1 MRAAPPPAP
10 PASARWMLGLI
21 FSVLLIGGGVAWLV
35 QRSYSNEPFAGV
47 PTRVPTVQ
55 STRVPNQQTALSTQ
69 TSVPLLTATP
79 SPRFLAMAEL
89 VYARDFT
96 QEPIDVF
103 LRASGGDLA
112 DLSVTVAGR
121 RQPFAK
127 ALLGQTLYYSV
138 SPKII
143 LALIEFQADLVSQPG
158 LPNERYQWAVGNY
171 QEVGKY
177 AGFTAQIR
185 WAVRELFYAR
195 RDLPARPPLSFAD
208 GTSLDA
214 PTSLSDAQYVLARVL
229 APTIRADRLEAALWQ
244 FQTVYVRLFG
254 PLDAMPPAPLGPPT
268 IGLERPLRKIFPV
281 TSFFDHGGPFLTRNT
296 AEGITTYWGHTETDM
311 AFAYNGHDGWD
322 YAAAPPDEALSA
334 ADGTVIFAGI
344 ADDNCDTLAVI
355 IDHGA
360 DVRTFYWHL
369 SALAV
374 DMGQVVRVGD
384 VVGVIGESG
393 CAKGPHLHF
402 GVHYAGV
409 SIDPYGWCGQGA
421 DPWALHPAGAKSY
434 WMWTGVPSPC
444 GPVPAG
450 DVLVDSADPAH
461 FTIVGVPTQTTASGV
476 GASAVFV
483 AGQRGVDLL
492 RSWRARPFGPVATA
506 EWQVDVPKP
515 GRYRLLVYVPY
526 ALSGLIDSD
535 AVSYQ
540 IIHHDGVSEQRVN
553 LQAVANE
560 WVDIGSYT
568 FDARARVILPLR
580 DAIGGRGIWADAL
593 LLQAL
598 DTEAP

>member
-10 PASARWMLGLI
+10 PAFPRWLVGSI
-21 FSVLLIGGGVAWLV
+21 IAILLVGGGVAWIV
-35 QRSYSNEPFAGV
+35 RSTYTSELPTEFAT
-47 PTRVPTVQ
+47 PIATAAATPI
-55 STRVPNQQTALSTQ
+55 PNQTTPL
-69 TSVPLLTATP
+69 VPATEEPLVTATP
-79 SPRFLAMAEL
+79 TPRFLAMAEL

-96 QEPIDVF
+96 QEPIDAF

-112 DLSVTVAGR
+112 DVSITVAGR

-143 LALIEFQADLVSQPG
+143 LALLEYQADLVTQPG
-158 LPNERYQWAVGNY
+158 QPADRYQWAVGNY
-171 QEVGKY
+171 QADGKY
-177 AGFTAQIR
+177 AGFSAQIR

-195 RDLPARPPLSFAD
+195 RDLRERPPLVYAD
-208 GTSLDA
+208 GTTLDA

-244 FQTVYVRLFG
+244 YQSVYERLFG
-254 PLDAMPPAPLGPPT
+254 QVLAAAPAPLGPPT
-268 IGLERPLRKIFPV
+268 ITLQRPLKKIFPV
-281 TSFFDHGGPFLTRNT
+281 TSFFDHGGPFLTRNL
-296 AEGITTYWGHTETDM
+296 AAGITTYWGHTETDM

-322 YAAAPPDEALSA
+322 YAAAPPDEGLA
-334 ADGTVIFAGI
+334 AAAGTVIFAGV

-360 DVRTFYWHL
+360 DVRTLYWHL
-369 SALAV
+369 SSISV
-374 DMGQVVRVGD
+374 EMGQRVAAGD
-384 VVGVIGESG
+384 VIGVIGETG

-402 GVHYAGV
+402 GVQYAGV

-421 DPWALHPAGAKSY
+421 DPWQNHPAGAQSY
-434 WMWTGVPSPC
+434 WMWAGVPSPC

-461 FTIVGVPTQTTASGV
+461 FTLVGVPTQSVASGV
-476 GASAVFV
+476 GASALYV

-492 RSWRARPFGPVATA
+492 RSWRARPLGPVATA
-506 EWQVDVPKP
+506 EWHTDVPKP

-535 AVSYQ
+535 GVSYQ
-540 IIHHDGVSEQRVN
+540 IIHRDGVVEQRVN
-553 LQAVANE
+553 LQTVANE
-560 WVDIGSYT
+560 WVDLGTYT
-568 FDARARVILPLR
+568 FDTRARVILPLR

-593 LLQAL
+593 LWQAQEN
-598 DTEAP
+598 EAP